1 MFNLTFFEQWFNHI
15 VGWPI
20 LVVVLLTLVYIKVN
34 WKIAT
39 SMVPICLL
47 ALSFLMF
54 DLERT
59 LGRPYAS
66 EPVGK
71 WMYVTHIVKEQTID
85 LLIVD
90 KDGTRLYTIENTKE
104 NKEKLERSREKVK
117 KGIPQE
123 GEFLK
128 EKNKIGEGTVNESQ
142 LVMHDL
148 PVPEHLIK
156 E

>member
-39 SMVPICLL
+39 AMVPISLF

-66 EPVGK
+66 EPIGK
-71 WMYVTHIVKEQTID
+71 WMYVAHIVKKETID

-90 KDGTRLYTIENTKE
+90 KDGTRLYTIKNTKK
-104 NKEKLERSREKVK
+104 NKEKLEQSREKVK

-128 EKNKIGEGTVNESQ
+128 EKNKLGKGTVDESE

>member
-20 LVVVLLTLVYIKVN
+20 LVVVLLTLVYMKVN

-39 SMVPICLL
+39 TMVPISLL

-66 EPVGK
+66 EPIGK
-71 WMYVTHIVKEQTID
+71 WMYVTHIVKKETID

-90 KDGTRLYTIENTKE
+90 KDGTRLYTIKNTKK
-104 NKEKLERSREKVK
+104 NKEKLEQSREKVK

-128 EKNKIGEGTVNESQ
+128 EKNKLGKGTVDEPE

>member
-39 SMVPICLL
+39 TMVPISLL

-66 EPVGK
+66 EPIGK
-71 WMYVTHIVKEQTID
+71 WMYVTHIVKKETID

-90 KDGTRLYTIENTKE
+90 KDGTRLYTIKNTKK
-104 NKEKLERSREKVK
+104 NKEKLEQSREKVK

-128 EKNKIGEGTVNESQ
+128 EKNKLGKGTVDESE